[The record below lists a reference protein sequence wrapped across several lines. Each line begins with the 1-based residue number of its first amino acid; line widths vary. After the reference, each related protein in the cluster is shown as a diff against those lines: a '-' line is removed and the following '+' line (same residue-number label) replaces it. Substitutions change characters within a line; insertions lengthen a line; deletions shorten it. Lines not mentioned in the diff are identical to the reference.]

1 MNCPSQ
7 EALEEFVDGVMNLG
21 VQAHLADCAECRGKE
36 QRLRSLARLLPAE
49 AVPSPDFDRT
59 FFAKLA
65 AERPSR
71 WGGLS
76 NLRARLW
83 EPFLMTACATAVAVF
98 SVTRPST
105 LSPDEAFIAQNQDLL
120 AHLDLA
126 MQLDAVPSDAEDF
139 AIIRSL
145 PNLGKAD

>member
-7 EALEEFVDGVMNLG
+7 EALEEFVDGVPNLG
-21 VQAHLADCAECRGKE
+21 VQAHLPDCAECRGKD

-49 AVPSPDFDRT
+49 AVPSPNFDRT

-71 WGGLS
+71 WRS
-76 NLRARLW
+76 VARLW

-105 LSPDEAFIAQNQDLL
+105 LSPEEAFIAQNQDLL

-126 MQLDAVPSDAEDF
+126 MQLDTVPSDAEDF
-139 AIIRSL
+139 AIIRAL